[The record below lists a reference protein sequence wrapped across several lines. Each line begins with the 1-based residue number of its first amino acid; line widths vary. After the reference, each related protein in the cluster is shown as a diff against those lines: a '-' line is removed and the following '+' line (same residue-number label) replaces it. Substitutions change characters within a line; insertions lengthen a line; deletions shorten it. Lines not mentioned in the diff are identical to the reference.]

1 MEHAIQSPEWT
12 DAESEAIR
20 DLALQLFERGH
31 VERAADLLRA
41 LIVAEP
47 RDRAAWR
54 ALATCH
60 DAMGDEELGD
70 SLRELADLVAS
81 LGAEGAS

>member
-1 MEHAIQSPEWT
+1 MEANHLAPDWT

-41 LIVAEP
+41 LIVAQP
-47 RDRAAWR
+47 RDRLAWR

-60 DAMGDEELGD
+60 DAMGDDELGD
-70 SLRELADLVAS
+70 SLRELAELVAS
-81 LGAEGAS
+81 LGAREAS